1 MISESALQDS
11 RVSSH
16 ELSCGLLGWYAVCTS
31 KNLKNDG
38 IYFFS
43 LFNEPLALYRVNQ
56 NRAVCIKDYC
66 PHRGASFRGGE
77 VQNNEIICPYHG
89 ARFAS
94 DQNCSKLT
102 NVNCQHIVDLKYEN
116 YAKNTYLLQYP
127 CEEIEDYIYVY
138 YTGKAEAGIE
148 EFRIMEPLETLLP
161 ESHGLRSSDYVY
173 EEAFLDFKCDWDR
186 IVENHLDILHIFWM
200 HGKSLPGNTVGR
212 HSITSFNQRTETKTH
227 SLRTTY
233 FHRNASKDEFISQIF
248 IPPARIIMYKGSLKS
263 ARYVQ
268 ILDHLPMGKN
278 RARVIVRH
286 YRKFFMSSSLSS
298 LVLFKQLQLR
308 TFYKIFQEDYLVLQT
323 QSFSQQMGYMTNK
336 NIRLLGEDKLLKLFW
351 DWHESALRKCNPWD
365 IHPISS
371 NINSI
376 HKDQLMVYPPE
387 NQRFVRKNNRTI
399 YLRVILRIG
408 IIFIFSLAL
417 YLLLT

>member
-1 MISESALQDS
+1 MVNAITIKGSKDS
-11 RVSSH
+11 SDS
-16 ELSCGLLGWYAVCTS
+16 LSCSLLGWYAVCTS

-43 LFNEPLALYRVNQ
+43 LFNEPLALYRDKQ
-56 NRAVCIKDYC
+56 NKTICIKDFC

-77 VQNNEIICPYHG
+77 VKNNEIICPYHG

-94 DQNCSKLT
+94 DQTCSKLA
-102 NVNCQHIVDLKYEN
+102 NVNCQHIVDLRYDN

-138 YTGKAEAGIE
+138 YTGKPKAAVE
-148 EFRIMEPLETLLP
+148 EFRIKESLGTLLP
-161 ESHGLRSSDYVY
+161 ESHGLRFSDYVY
-173 EEAFLDFKCDWDR
+173 EEALLDFKCDWDR

-200 HGKSLPGNTVGR
+200 HGKSLPGNAIGR
-212 HSITSFNQRTETKTH
+212 HSITSFDQKTETKAY
-227 SLRTTY
+227 SIRTTY
-233 FHRNASKDEFISQIF
+233 FHRNDSHDEFISQIF
-248 IPPARIIMYKGSLKS
+248 IPPGRIIMYKGSLES

-268 ILDHLPMGKN
+268 ILDHIPMGRN

-308 TFYKIFQEDYLVLQT
+308 TFYNIFLEDYLVLQT
-323 QSFSQQMGYMTNK
+323 QTFSQQMGYMRDE
-336 NIRLLGEDKLLKLFW
+336 NIRLLGEDRPLKLFW
-351 DWHESALRKCNPWD
+351 DWHKSALRKCNPWD

-376 HKDQLMVYPPE
+376 HKDLLMVYPPE
-387 NQRFVRKNNRTI
+387 NQRLVRKNNRII
-399 YLRVILRIG
+399 YFRVILRIG
-408 IIFIFSLAL
+408 IVFIFSLAL